1 MQGVSLI
8 PGWEIKVP
16 HAVGCAAKKK
26 KKIKLNQA
34 NSHKYPDFQHLL
46 TESLAALGPYS
57 HMAVMGADKYRVLPT
72 SP

>member
-26 KKIKLNQA
+26 KKLNQA

-57 HMAVMGADKYRVLPT
+57 HMAVMGADKYWVLPT